1 MSLFD
6 YKLFVFLKIHG
17 ILRENT
23 FIGGTKCETQ
33 IENLP
38 MYQLIILKE
47 KIDNIVKN
55 DFPTTDSFEFDI
67 LVQHTDRAD
76 IADEY
81 IKELRTND
89 RF

>member
-1 MSLFD
+1 MTNLFANISD
-6 YKLFVFLKIHG
+6 KNIEITKEIGTCLLTG
-17 ILRENT
+17 IITDTGGFRNT
-23 FIGGTKCETQ
+23 S
-33 IENLP
+33 
-38 MYQLIILKE
+38 
-47 KIDNIVKN
+47 V
-55 DFPTTDSFEFDI
+55 TTDSFEFDI

>member
-1 MSLFD
+1 MSDLAFAE
-6 YKLFVFLKIHG
+6 L
-17 ILRENT
+17 
-23 FIGGTKCETQ
+23 ETQ
-33 IENLP
+33 IESLT